1 MKFSMQLFG
10 LTAEEYL
17 PLVER
22 AEQLG
27 FECVWLADHVVTP
40 LAFEKKYPY
49 SASGDPGFRPET
61 QLTDVAVTLG
71 FLAGRTNQIRLG
83 TGVFVLPMRNPFHV
97 ARSWAALQNL
107 SRGRAVFGVAAGWME
122 EEFQAVGMDFVDRGS
137 RTDEMLDV
145 LALLW
150 SGEPVEFHGTHF
162 DFGEVHFAGAPN
174 WPVPLVFGGHAGS
187 ALRRAAARGSG
198 WFGPNLDL
206 ADSLALTSRL
216 DRLRAEAGRGEEPFD
231 HYVRLFGD
239 ITPRAIRRY
248 EDAGYEHLVFSPFNR
263 LPANSSLG
271 DKLDALEQAVVDLG
285 PVWEPYAPADEA
297 SPR

>member
-1 MKFSMQLFG
+1 MKISMQLFG
-10 LTAEEYL
+10 LAAADFL

-40 LAFEKKYPY
+40 LTFEKKYPY
-49 SASGDPGFRPET
+49 APSGDPGFKPET
-61 QLTDVAVTLG
+61 PLTDVAVTLG
-71 FLAGRTNQIRLG
+71 YLAARTTTIRLG

-107 SRGRAVFGVAAGWME
+107 SGGRAVFGVATGWMR
-122 EEFQAVGMDFVDRGS
+122 EEFDAVGVDFVDRG
-137 RTDEMLDV
+137 RRADEMLDV

-162 DFGEVHFAGAPN
+162 DFGPVHFAGAPTE
-174 WPVPLVFGGHAGS
+174 PIPLVFGGHAGP
-187 ALRRAAARGSG
+187 ALRRAASRGSG

-206 ADSLALTSRL
+206 AGSQALTRRI
-216 DRLRAEAGRGEEPFD
+216 DRLRAELGRDHEPFA
-231 HYVRLFGD
+231 HYVRLHGD
-239 ITPRAIRRY
+239 IGPGTLRAY

-263 LPANSSLG
+263 LPADATTSDRLA
-271 DKLDALEQAVVDLG
+271 ALERAVEAFG
-285 PVWEPYAPADEA
+285 AAWPGTGAEP
-297 SPR
+297 S